1 MSVCNFFDE
10 FFAVP
15 TNALLYNGLEFF
27 DSKSPN
33 FGKKI
38 SNHLQV
44 KGRLWYHNYIVSF
57 VPEIQVLTNPNVKID
72 ENKYEVSG
80 FGYVPHWSLILIP
93 LGSHTQNKTLYL
105 SWHTWLIEYYVI

>member
-57 VPEIQVLTNPNVKID
+57 VLDIQALTNPNVKID
-72 ENKYEVSG
+72 GNNPEVSQL
-80 FGYVPHWSLILIP
+80 V
-93 LGSHTQNKTLYL
+93 
-105 SWHTWLIEYYVI
+105 WL